1 MNNNTKWIIGLVI
14 AGVVILGGSLIAF
27 GVTKYHK
34 DHPDSSYGSSSTGSS
49 TTGSTNGSNT
59 TAGSNSV
66 TSSQET
72 TSNCSPVSQA
82 ASLENTSGCIQFTG
96 YAYTSPSSGSMYLD
110 QSTSAPYGFSAYIP
124 AGSSFGPSL
133 LNQYSGQSIDVTGSI
148 INYNGEP
155 EIVVNSASQITLAQ

>member
-1 MNNNTKWIIGLVI
+1 MNNNTKWIIGLVV
-14 AGVVILGGSLIAF
+14 AGVIILGGSLIAY

-49 TTGSTNGSNT
+49 NPGSKTTTPAQT
-59 TAGSNSV
+59 
-66 TSSQET
+66 TSS
-72 TSNCSPVSQA
+72 CSPVSQA
-82 ASLENTSGCIQFTG
+82 ASLEGTSGCVQFTG
-96 YAYTSPSSGSMYLD
+96 YAYTSDSGQMYLD

-148 INYNGEP
+148 VNYNGEP
-155 EIVVNSASQITLAQ
+155 EIVVNSTSQITAAQ